1 MASSPVATGGDG
13 DSGIKYSSDNR
24 GFINVNLNRIV
35 SDYLEKRGLYK
46 SLKIF

>member
-1 MASSPVATGGDG
+1 MASSPAAAAPPPPPPPPQY
-13 DSGIKYSSDNR
+13 IDNKSL
-24 GFINVNLNRIV
+24 ININLNRIV